1 MKEEKLI
8 LRGEAELK
16 KTKAKKK
23 TKYVDQFMYDDFE
36 VLKAVKECWD
46 RGIYFYPEVSPN
58 QGGLS
63 NPTVKIGWKNGHK
76 SGVGQFEYKQ
86 NQELYDKMYELYLHK
101 YEQFKDK

>member
-36 VLKAVKECWD
+36 VLKAVKS
-46 RGIYFYPEVSPN
+46 IFVPLPEEN
-58 QGGLS
+58 
-63 NPTVKIGWKNGHK
+63 KK
-76 SGVGQFEYKQ
+76 SSQ
-86 NQELYDKMYELYLHK
+86 YDKFLIKE
-101 YEQFKDK
+101 